1 MKTIFDP
8 AAVSHLSLK
17 NRLIRSATWE
27 NMANSDGSISDALI
41 QTYQELAAGGIGT
54 IITGFTSVSSNDYYF
69 GGMMRLSSDALIPQ
83 YSRLAAAVKAQGSA
97 IITQLALGAY
107 FKLDSTGTLS
117 PVEPDELSPDD
128 LQDIKALFVQAAVR
142 AQKAG
147 FDGIQIH
154 AAHNFFLS
162 RFISPAYNHRTDAY
176 GGSLQKRSKLL
187 LEIYQAIRAATT
199 DLHISIK
206 INCSDFIPNGLTP
219 AESLLICQELSK
231 QGIDSIEVSG
241 NGTSR
246 SQIQP
251 HVNEAY
257 FRSFAE
263 KLAACINTPV
273 ILVGGH
279 RSIESMNDLL
289 NQTSIELLSLSRP
302 LIREPSLPNR
312 WKSGDIRPSA
322 CISCNACYNTPG
334 HKCAF
339 VLRGLK

>member
-8 AAVSHLSLK
+8 VILPHLSLK

-27 NMANSDGSISDALI
+27 NMADSDGSIPDALI
-41 QTYQELAAGGIGT
+41 RTYQELAAGGIGA
-54 IITGFTSVSSNDYYF
+54 IITGFTSVSSNDHYF

-83 YSRLAAAVKAQGSA
+83 YTRLVEAVKAQGSA
-97 IITQLALGAY
+97 IITQLALGAC
-107 FKLDSTGTLS
+107 FKPDSTGTFS
-117 PVEPDELSPDD
+117 PAEPDELSLDD
-128 LQDIKALFVQAAVR
+128 LQDIKALFVQAAIR

-147 FDGIQIH
+147 FDGVQIH

-176 GGSLQKRSKLL
+176 GGSLQKRNKLL
-187 LEIYQAIRAATT
+187 IEIYQAIRAAAAN
-199 DLHISIK
+199 LHISMK
-206 INCSDFIPNGLTP
+206 INCSDFIPDGLTP
-219 AESLLICQELSK
+219 AESLLICQELAK

-246 SQIQP
+246 PQIQP

-263 KLAACINTPV
+263 KLAAGINTPV

-302 LIREPSLPNR
+302 LIREPNLPNR
-312 WKSGDIRPSA
+312 WKSGNIQPAA
-322 CISCNACYNTPG
+322 CISCNACYKTPG
-334 HKCAF
+334 HKCIF
-339 VLRGLK
+339 VLRGLQ

>member
-8 AAVSHLSLK
+8 VTLSHLSLK

-27 NMANSDGSISDALI
+27 NLATSDGSISDALI
-41 QTYQELAAGGIGT
+41 QTYQELAAGGIGA

-69 GGMMRLSSDALIPQ
+69 DGMMRLSNDALIPQ
-83 YSRLAAAVKAQGSA
+83 YTQLVEAVKTQGSA

-107 FKLDSTGTLS
+107 FKPDSTGMLS

-128 LQDIKALFVQAAVR
+128 LQNIKALFVQAAVR

-147 FDGIQIH
+147 FDGVQIH

-176 GGSLQKRSKLL
+176 GGSLQKRNRLL
-187 LEIYQAIRAATT
+187 IEIYQAIRAATT
-199 DLHISIK
+199 GLHISMK
-206 INCSDFIPNGLTP
+206 INCSDFIPDGLTP
-219 AESLLICQELSK
+219 AESLQICQELSK

-246 SQIQP
+246 SQIRP

-302 LIREPSLPNR
+302 LIREPNLPNR
-312 WKSGDIRPSA
+312 WKSGDIRPAA
-322 CISCNACYNTPG
+322 CISCNACYKTPG
-334 HKCAF
+334 HKCIF
-339 VLRGLK
+339 ILHDLK

>member
-8 AAVSHLSLK
+8 VTLSHLSLK

-27 NMANSDGSISDALI
+27 NLATSDGSISDALI
-41 QTYQELAAGGIGT
+41 QNYQELAAGGIGA

-69 GGMMRLSSDALIPQ
+69 DGMMRLSNDALIPQ
-83 YSRLAAAVKAQGSA
+83 YTQLVEAVKTQGSA

-107 FKLDSTGTLS
+107 FKPDSTGMLS

-147 FDGIQIH
+147 FDGVQIH

-176 GGSLQKRSKLL
+176 GGSLQKRNRLL
-187 LEIYQAIRAATT
+187 IEIYQAIRAATT
-199 DLHISIK
+199 GLHISMK
-206 INCSDFIPNGLTP
+206 INCSDFIPDGLTP
-219 AESLLICQELSK
+219 AESLQICQELSK

-246 SQIQP
+246 SQIRP

-302 LIREPSLPNR
+302 LIREPNLPNR
-312 WKSGDIRPSA
+312 WKSGDIRPAA
-322 CISCNACYNTPG
+322 CISCNACYKTPG
-334 HKCAF
+334 HKCIF
-339 VLRGLK
+339 ILRDLK

>member
-8 AAVSHLSLK
+8 VTLPHLSLK

-27 NMANSDGSISDALI
+27 NMADADGSISDALI
-41 QTYQELAAGGIGT
+41 QTYRELAAGGIGA

-69 GGMMRLSSDALIPQ
+69 DGMMRLSNDALILQ
-83 YSRLAAAVKAQGSA
+83 YTPLVQAVKTQGSA

-107 FKLDSTGTLS
+107 FKPDSTGALS

-128 LQDIKALFVQAAVR
+128 LQDIKALFVQAAIR

-162 RFISPAYNHRTDAY
+162 RFISPAYNHRADVY
-176 GGSLQKRSKLL
+176 GGSWQKRSKLL
-187 LEIYQAIRAATT
+187 IEIYQATKAAAAN
-199 DLHISIK
+199 LHISMK
-206 INCSDFIPNGLTP
+206 INCSDFIPDGLTP
-219 AESLLICQELSK
+219 TESLLICQELSK
-231 QGIDSIEVSG
+231 QGINSIEVSG

-263 KLAACINTPV
+263 KLAACIDTPV

-302 LIREPSLPNR
+302 LIREPNLPNR
-312 WKSGDIRPSA
+312 WKSGDIRPAA
-322 CISCNACYNTPG
+322 CVSCNACYNTSG
-334 HKCAF
+334 HKCIF
-339 VLRGLK
+339 ILHGLK